1 MNAGLDLRNAATMR
15 AAQSEWDNR
24 APADAPSYGV
34 QEIELS
40 IAWAEEAIGRAERA
54 LAAGD
59 RCAAVALLAEAGR
72 NLASEMEG
80 LS

>member
-1 MNAGLDLRNAATMR
+1 MSADTMR

-54 LAAGD
+54 ISDGNLAAAID
-59 RCAAVALLAEAGR
+59 LLREAG
-72 NLASEMEG
+72 NALVEEMEG

>member
-1 MNAGLDLRNAATMR
+1 MSAGLDLRNAATMR
-15 AAQSEWDNR
+15 AAQSEWDSR
-24 APADAPSYGV
+24 ATADAPSYEV

-54 LAAGD
+54 ISDGNLAAAID
-59 RCAAVALLAEAGR
+59 LLREAG
-72 NLASEMEG
+72 NALVEEMEG